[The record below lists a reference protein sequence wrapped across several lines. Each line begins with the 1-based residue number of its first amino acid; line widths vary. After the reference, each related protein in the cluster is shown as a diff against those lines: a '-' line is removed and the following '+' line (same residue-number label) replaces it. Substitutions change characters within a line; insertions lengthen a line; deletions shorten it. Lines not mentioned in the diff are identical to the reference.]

1 MCLEVDIADDD
12 EATGGSGDGTGKEEI
27 FFTMLWRDINWM
39 WMCMWQTG
47 DNNIGKE
54 GTIGKEDPST
64 GGGDESR
71 DTNREG
77 GGEGDNENNGECDT
91 TL

>member
-1 MCLEVDIADDD
+1 
-12 EATGGSGDGTGKEEI
+12 
-27 FFTMLWRDINWM
+27 
-39 WMCMWQTG
+39 MCMCQTG

-71 DTNREG
+71 HTNSEGGGGGG

>member
-1 MCLEVDIADDD
+1 
-12 EATGGSGDGTGKEEI
+12 
-27 FFTMLWRDINWM
+27 
-39 WMCMWQTG
+39 MCMCQTG

-54 GTIGKEDPST
+54 DTIGKEDPST
-64 GGGDESR
+64 GGRDESR
-71 DTNREG
+71 DTNSEGGG